1 MNKVLIKL
9 IVVSTGEEI
18 DCFIPINEKMYNI
31 KKIFLKYVF
40 NVVSIE
46 DDILNKYIIVN
57 GRTNR
62 IYNNN
67 ERVIDTDIRNGSEII
82 LLQPV

>member
-1 MNKVLIKL
+1 MNKVLVKL

-40 NVVSIE
+40 NVVSI
-46 DDILNKYIIVN
+46 DDEVLNKYIIVN
-57 GRTNR
+57 GRTNK
-62 IYNNN
+62 IYNDN

>member
-1 MNKVLIKL
+1 MNKVLVKL

-46 DDILNKYIIVN
+46 DDTLNKYIIVN

-62 IYNNN
+62 IYNND